1 MFSQLSTTFTL
12 LSALLAARLA
22 DAKDF
27 DWDIEPKDGFPAV
40 AFNNSTTTKEIVFL
54 YDSPLLYENKTYG
67 VTVFDNDCKTI
78 GSNAITHLEDTSVDR
93 ELTIRVDV
101 DQETI
106 SNSTYYTPINM
117 TNAVIGLCLR
127 VDYLLNDVSINFH
140 ETNLTIDI
148 DLTAGFNPT
157 GLQQMRIE
165 AQQDTVN
172 TNIDYPVVVY
182 HCDEANDK
190 LATKPNLTQG
200 DTLQLCVELDSTVI
214 SGNAYVVE
222 IMSIDLNQAN
232 MNQNVTYKNIVD
244 KGIPDFFTSKLCQG
258 GVCNIKTQLE
268 SRWFTDPIPGDIN
281 ATGVAILAFGSSG
294 SGQGVR
300 FLRAPI
306 VFQKRRHVDVDES
319 ERERTL
325 KHGDDAN
332 VHTHFTL
339 TTSLKI
345 RSSHDKND
353 KIPVLMFVGAALL
366 LVLLFS
372 CGCCLF
378 CVIHR
383 FGFLQ
388 GEDCWPGE
396 EEVTGKR
403 KSEVVPELEAT
414 SYEEDHTEWSTR

>member
-1 MFSQLSTTFTL
+1 MFGQLFMTFTL
-12 LSALLAARLA
+12 LSALLVVHLA
-22 DAKDF
+22 DAIDL
-27 DWDIEPKDGFPAV
+27 DWDINPKEGFPAV
-40 AFNNSTTTKEIVFL
+40 SFHNSTTTKEIVFM
-54 YDSPLLYENKTYG
+54 YDSPLLYENKTYE
-67 VTVFDNDCKTI
+67 VTVFDADCKTI
-78 GSNAITHLEDTSVDR
+78 GSNAITHLEDASFER
-93 ELTIRVDV
+93 ELIVRVDV
-101 DQETI
+101 HQETI
-106 SNSTYYTPINM
+106 SDSTYYTPVNI

-127 VDYLLNDVSINFH
+127 VDCLLNGVSINFH

-157 GLQQMRIE
+157 GLQQMRME
-165 AQQDTVN
+165 AQQDTVS
-172 TNIDYPVVVY
+172 TNIDYPVEVY

-190 LATKPNLTQG
+190 YAVKPSLTQG

-222 IMSIDLNQAN
+222 IMSVDLDQAN
-232 MNQNVTYKNIVD
+232 RDQNVVHKSIVD
-244 KGIPDFFTSKLCQG
+244 EGIPDFFTSKLCQG
-258 GVCNIKTQLE
+258 GICNIKTYLD
-268 SRWFTDPIPGDIN
+268 SRWFTDSIPGDIN

-306 VFQKRRHVDVDES
+306 VFQKRRHEDGS
-319 ERERTL
+319 EHDRTL

-345 RSSHDKND
+345 PSSDEKAPALLF
-353 KIPVLMFVGAALL
+353 IGAALL
-366 LVLLFS
+366 LVSLFI

-378 CVIHR
+378 CIIRR
-383 FGFLQ
+383 FGFLR
-388 GEDCWPGE
+388 GEECWPGE
-396 EEVTGKR
+396 EEEATGKR

-414 SYEEDHTEWSTR
+414 SYEEDHTEWSARY